1 MGTKL
6 CKTKETI
13 LKVARKKR
21 SKGIQFMGDFSRRT
35 LERRASK
42 IPEMLE
48 ARKEWKT
55 AFMVMDKLIIY
66 DRPPDPDKYRNGR
79 SRNVLSNEHSENDD
93 DDEVLLSNRL
103 HRK

>member
-1 MGTKL
+1 
-6 CKTKETI
+6 
-13 LKVARKKR
+13 
-21 SKGIQFMGDFSRRT
+21 MGDFSRRP

-48 ARKEWKT
+48 ARKEGKT

-66 DRPPDPDKYRNGR
+66 DGPPDPVPDKKRNGC
-79 SRNVLSNEHSENDD
+79 SRTELSENDN
-93 DDEVLLSNRL
+93 DDEVLLRNRL

>member
-1 MGTKL
+1 M
-6 CKTKETI
+6 KETI

-21 SKGIQFMGDFSRRT
+21 PKGIQFMGDFSRRT

-48 ARKEWKT
+48 ARKEGKT

-66 DRPPDPDKYRNGR
+66 DRPLDPDKK
-79 SRNVLSNEHSENDD
+79 RNVHSRIEHSENDD

>member
-1 MGTKL
+1 M
-6 CKTKETI
+6 TKETI
-13 LKVARKKR
+13 LNVARKKR
-21 SKGIQFMGDFSRRT
+21 PKGIQLMGDFSRKT

-48 ARKEWKT
+48 ARKEGKT

-66 DRPPDPDKYRNGR
+66 DKPPDPDKNRNGR
-79 SRNVLSNEHSENDD
+79 SRTELSEND